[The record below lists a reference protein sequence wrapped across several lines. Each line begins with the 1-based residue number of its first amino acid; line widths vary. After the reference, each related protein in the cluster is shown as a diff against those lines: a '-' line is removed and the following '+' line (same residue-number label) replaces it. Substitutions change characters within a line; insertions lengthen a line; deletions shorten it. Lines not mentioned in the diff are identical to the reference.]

1 MSTEIAVIPDRAPDY
16 ALALLAQ
23 YGLKPLNDL
32 AIAGIGAGMPP
43 SINCKG
49 TRFQLNYSGES
60 ILLKSL
66 EIGVVIVA
74 AKDAM
79 TKRFYAGAYNPDA
92 EATAP
97 DCYSI
102 NGTSPSQDS
111 KLKQCETCASCPQN
125 QFGSGKDAAG
135 NPGKGKACGDRK
147 VLAIY
152 VASGKPELPEVWQF
166 EITPAA
172 LKNFGTYV
180 RQQLSPR
187 GLDLRTVVTTIGFDE
202 SASFPQYTFTF
213 GGMVP
218 NEMLGKV
225 LGTIA
230 SPEVKAIVE
239 PSGSGVVQQVA
250 HQEVAQGQPDNSAAI
265 AAEQARVA
273 AEKAEADKK
282 AAAAEK
288 KRLADEK
295 KAADKAAADAAK
307 NAGGVELGGF
317 GGGFGEVAGSPAADT
332 TGMSTSGTPTDT
344 ALASAL
350 GLDL

>member
-102 NGTSPSQDS
+102 NGTSPSPDS

-239 PSGSGVVQQVA
+239 PSGSGVVQQQITGNTVEEA
-250 HQEVAQGQPDNSAAI
+250 KVVDNSATI

-273 AEKAEADKK
+273 AEKAATDK
-282 AAAAEK
+282 AEK
-288 KRLADEK
+288 KRIADEK

-317 GGGFGEVAGSPAADT
+317 GGGFGEVAGSPAAEVAGSA
-332 TGMSTSGTPTDT
+332 TGSGTPTDT